1 MENVH
6 QHRHI
11 ARRIARVALCL
22 LVPAAAWAQTAAPA
36 AAPSGASLRQR
47 YATLQ
52 PAMERSQFRGPVH
65 LASVEGD
72 RTIQGDVHA
81 VVSQPFASV
90 SGALAK
96 PEQWCEV
103 LILHL
108 NTKYCRAA
116 NDVSPPQL
124 DLRLGKKFD
133 QPLSAATAVRFAFRT
148 VSSTPD
154 YLAVE
159 MQAPDGPFDTRDY
172 RIVLEATPLDGGRTF
187 IHMGYSFTYG
197 TMSRIA
203 MQVYLSTIARDKV
216 GFTLSDNQ
224 EAGAAPRYIGGIRGL
239 VERNT
244 MRYYLAIDSYLGSL
258 ALPPAEQVDK
268 RFRNWFDAT
277 EKFPAQLHE
286 IDREPYLAMKR
297 SEYQRQ
303 QTAR

>member
-1 MENVH
+1 M
-6 QHRHI
+6 
-11 ARRIARVALCL
+11 L
-22 LVPAAAWAQTAAPA
+22 
-36 AAPSGASLRQR
+36 
-47 YATLQ
+47 
-52 PAMERSQFRGPVH
+52 
-65 LASVEGD
+65 
-72 RTIQGDVHA
+72 
-81 VVSQPFASV
+81 ASV
-90 SGALAK
+90 SGALAR

-216 GFTLSDNQ
+216 RVVVEHRTVTDDHLVLRRGFDLLGNLRVQNPRLRIQGRFFVD
-224 EAGAAPRYIGGIRGL
+224 GKWAASCHFL
-239 VERNT
+239 HDVLEER
-244 MRYYLAIDSYLGSL
+244 SL
-258 ALPPAEQVDK
+258 FQCCHGP
-268 RFRNWFDAT
+268 F
-277 EKFPAQLHE
+277 
-286 IDREPYLAMKR
+286 
-297 SEYQRQ
+297 SS
-303 QTAR
+303 